1 MPDIETGQTTHTLE
15 QIDAGISEVETAK
28 GDFPSLAAAIAAK
41 QDQLE
46 FDDVPTE
53 GSTDVMLSGGV
64 FPISDA
70 LAYLIDTYYKRNVLQ
85 NNGNTTTVAD
95 EVTFTVAADG
105 TVTAEVIAEKTTA
118 ARALN
123 WYATVPAGTW
133 FFTTGQA
140 QSGASPA
147 PCFAYLYEN
156 STTIALDYGDR
167 RAFTLASDTYL
178 RCYIQIRKDVL
189 QGATFVFKPMCCVKE
204 FYEGSSKYLPYSGT

>member
-1 MPDIETGQTTHTLE
+1 MPVETGQTTHTLE

-85 NNGNTTTVAD
+85 NNGETTTVAN

-105 TVTAEVIAEKTTA
+105 TVTAEVIAAKTTA
-118 ARALN
+118 ARAIN
-123 WYATVPAGTW
+123 WYATIPAGTW
-133 FFTTGQA
+133 IFTTGQA

-147 PCFAYLYEN
+147 PCHSYLYTSE
-156 STTIALDYGDR
+156 TIARDYGDER
-167 RAFTLASDTYL
+167 YFTLAEDTYL
-178 RCYIQIRKDVL
+178 RCFIQLRKDVV
-189 QGATFVFKPMCCVKE
+189 QGTTFVFKPMCCVKE
-204 FYEGSSKYLPYSGT
+204 LYEGSSKYLPYSGT